1 MTAEPAVMSDRPGES
16 SRSTPKVRFLESD
29 LFRSFRRSPA
39 AILAFGLAIV
49 FIVLALAAPYITQQ
63 NPYDPASY
71 DIMVSN
77 LPPAWMAGGEREFLL
92 GTDDQ
97 GRSLLALIL
106 YGLRISMFVGVL
118 SIALAMSFG
127 TVFGLVSGFLGGW
140 VDVVMM
146 RIADIQLSF
155 PPILVALLIDGIAR
169 AALPAGQRETLGLA
183 VLVFAIA
190 VSKWVLFAR
199 TVRSSVMVEK
209 RKEYVDAARL
219 MFRHPAAVMF
229 RHILPNTIGPLMV
242 LATINFAMA
251 ILTEATL
258 SFLGA
263 GVPPTTPSLGTLIKI
278 GNDYLFSGVWWITI
292 FPGITLILLVFAF
305 NMLGDWLRDALN
317 PRLQ

>member
-1 MTAEPAVMSDRPGES
+1 MNAEPAIIAGHPAEGVRPS
-16 SRSTPKVRFLESD
+16 LTTRFLGSD

-39 AILAFGLAIV
+39 AMIAGGMALVFVVLAI
-49 FIVLALAAPYITQQ
+49 AAPYITQQ

-71 DIMVSN
+71 DIMASN
-77 LPPAWMAGGEREFLL
+77 LPPSWMAGGERGYLL

-118 SIALAMSFG
+118 SIALAMVFG

-155 PPILVALLIDGIAR
+155 PPILVALLIDGVAR
-169 AALPAGQRETLGLA
+169 AVLPASKRETLGLA

-219 MFRHPAAVMF
+219 MFRHPVAVMF

-305 NMLGDWLRDALN
+305 NVLGDWLRDALN

>member
-1 MTAEPAVMSDRPGES
+1 MTMSPAIGETAADAPRGRPL
-16 SRSTPKVRFLESD
+16 RRFLSSD
-29 LFRSFRRSPA
+29 IARSFRRSPA
-39 AILAFGLAIV
+39 AVVAGAVALAFVLVAILAPWIAG
-49 FIVLALAAPYITQQ
+49 Q

-71 DIMVSN
+71 DIMASN
-77 LPPAWMAGGEREFLL
+77 LPPSWMEGGSADYFL

-106 YGLRISMFVGVL
+106 YGMRISMFVGIA
-118 SIALAMSFG
+118 SIALAMAFG
-127 TVFGLVSGFLGGW
+127 TVFGLVSGFAGGW
-140 VDVVMM
+140 IDAVLM
-146 RIADIQLSF
+146 RIADIQMSF
-155 PPILVALLIDGIAR
+155 PPILIALLIDGVAR

-183 VLVFAIA
+183 VLIFAIA

-199 TVRSSVMVEK
+199 TARSSVMVEK

-219 MFRHPAAVMF
+219 MFRHPAIIMF
-229 RHILPNTIGPLMV
+229 RHILPNTVGPLMV
-242 LATINFAMA
+242 LATVNFAMA

-292 FPGITLILLVFAF
+292 FPGLTLIVLVFAF
-305 NMLGDWLRDALN
+305 NVLGDWLRDALN